1 MRTDNPLPLTAPPVP
16 STTKGTDIMNQMLLQ
31 QYQNSPLLKQYIS
44 AYVEEMDLLF
54 EETEKVYLGRFL
66 QYAEGTQLDI
76 IGYILGEERNI
87 SLPTLFFGFQ
97 DGTNSTRPPNVE
109 DPSFADENAP
119 AVGGVFRSEGQ
130 SGSENYA
137 LSDNEFRRLL
147 SAKAII
153 STSDVCSIN
162 QAYYAITILLGRVP
176 LVMRFLPLTTARNV
190 ELELDVND
198 TTAADEALILYFSKY
213 IIPLGTTIQI
223 SRI

>member
-76 IGYILGEERNI
+76 IGYILDEERNI

-109 DPSFADENAP
+109 DPSFADESAP

-162 QAYYAITILLGRVP
+162 QAYYAITVLLGRVP